1 MADTVE
7 RLIFDDSQ
15 AVPVLNK
22 LTEAIKSTAKEAEG
36 LNKTMETDA
45 KKAADAMAASEAK
58 LGEAVTKTTLSMR
71 DARSELGKKIKDF
84 GAFGITIG
92 GGVEKLK
99 QMKDMLVLFKQGFIG
114 SVAATDTQKKGIESL
129 TKAFG
134 GGQGAIKTFVTGMNL
149 VRVAVLS
156 TGIGVLVLALGG
168 LIAFF
173 TRTNEGAELLEKK
186 MAGLKAVFNV
196 LSDSLADVGKS
207 IVKAFEDPK
216 QAVTDLY
223 ELVKENIINRF
234 QAIPLLFGAI
244 QKGIEA
250 AFELDPTKAKE
261 ALKEAG
267 QAFVQFSTGFDKD
280 QQNKGADYFKNLA
293 NEIQAAKKAGEDLQD
308 RREQLQEAEIAAIY
322 KIAKL
327 RSDLTKQRQVSD
339 DDATSYT
346 LRIEAAKKA
355 LVLENQII
363 DQEVSLAKIRAG
375 ILKEEIRLKGSAADD
390 DDRKRLAESTAQI
403 LDIESN
409 AYRAKKRLN
418 GQYESL
424 IKEQASF
431 FKQQADAF
439 VKFRDDI
446 ISLAT
451 DNGII
456 SSEKARESTLRKQL
470 ELLNQ
475 QRDALVNMG
484 KAAELISGV
493 NPFGE
498 EIKLANALIEK
509 TVAEL
514 ERGAKIEINPI
525 GQAANQQIA
534 ALLKQI
540 EDLKKVS
547 VEFNVDTS
555 KAQKDI
561 EEQIKEILKTPI
573 DLGKE
578 RIRVTMP
585 KIDTVSNDGG
595 GEAPGIGD
603 VVSGFFEGID
613 NAEDLLNKGLDAI
626 FGKLGGPQAREF
638 IAGLASGF
646 ASYSSILQ
654 ESLSQQIAANEELIK
669 QRSDQ
674 RQKLEDEL
682 AYELDLQKEGLA
694 NNVGTKQEEIAALL
708 AEEERYQKENEEL
721 KKKAARN
728 QLIADTIQQSTSL
741 ITSSINIIKGFSNIP
756 VVGLPL
762 GIAAVGALL
771 SFFAATKAK
780 AFAATKLHTGARHID
795 DHFGF
800 ADRHGDS
807 DLNGGSGYR
816 VVNARTGKDTN
827 VRISGRE
834 MLLRERESLLH
845 EGFLSKF
852 SKGAYNDVPLEA
864 LADHYHGLA
873 SAENATIINN
883 TIIQGRPVGKRK
895 QYVPFV
901 TSKGR
906 QGAVLLEIPDDKAV
920 GSKVWFDI

>member
-36 LNKTMETDA
+36 LNKTMESDA

-58 LGEAVTKTTLSMR
+58 LGEAVTKTAISMKE
-71 DARSELGKKIKDF
+71 ARAELGNKIKAF
-84 GAFGITIG
+84 GAFGVTIG
-92 GGVEKLK
+92 GGIEKLRE
-99 QMKDMLVLFKQGFIG
+99 MKDMLTLFRQGFIG
-114 SVAATDTQKKGIESL
+114 SVAATKTQQEGIERL
-129 TKAFG
+129 TKVFG
-134 GGQGAIKTFVTGMNL
+134 GGQTAIKGFVTGMNL

-156 TGIGVLVLALGG
+156 TGIGALLIALGA
-168 LIAFF
+168 LVTFF
-173 TRTNEGAELLEKK
+173 TRTNEGAEILQKK
-186 MAGLKAVFNV
+186 MAGFKAIFTVVSNSV
-196 LSDSLADVGKS
+196 AGLGKS
-207 IVKAFEDPK
+207 IYEAFNNPK
-216 QAVTDLY
+216 QAVVDLY
-223 ELVKENIINRF
+223 EAVKENIINRF
-234 QAIPLLFGAI
+234 KALPL
-244 QKGIEA
+244 
-250 AFELDPTKAKE
+250 
-261 ALKEAG
+261 
-267 QAFVQFSTGFDKD
+267 
-280 QQNKGADYFKNLA
+280 YFKA
-293 NEIQAAKKAGEDLQD
+293 IGDGIKAVFSGDTDGAKKALQD
-308 RREQLQEAEIAAIY
+308 FGQAVVQFTTGLDKAQQAKVGDALGNIVKEASAAQKAAENIWQRQDDLYDQETAQIL

-327 RSDLTKQRQVSD
+327 RVELSKQRLLSND
-339 DDATSYT
+339 DEQTFAR
-346 LRIEAAKKA
+346 RIEAAKKA
-355 LVLENQII
+355 AAIEAQIIENEVRLSKQKAQVLREEIALKGASATDEDRRAAAEAAAQSYEIEASAFRLRKSLSNQIK
-363 DQEVSLAKIRAG
+363 SLE
-375 ILKEEIRLKGSAADD
+375 KEEQ
-390 DDRKRLAESTAQI
+390 EF
-403 LDIESN
+403 
-409 AYRAKKRLN
+409 Y
-418 GQYESL
+418 
-424 IKEQASF
+424 KEKVETLQ
-431 FKQQADAF
+431 KL
-439 VKFRDDI
+439 RGELLG
-446 ISLAT
+446 LAT
-451 DNGII
+451 DAGII
-456 SSEKARESTLRKQL
+456 SGEENRLATLQKQL
-470 ELLNQ
+470 DNLKDQEKQ
-475 QRDALVNMG
+475 IQAMG
-484 KAAELISGV
+484 EAFQLATGV
-493 NPFGE
+493 NPFVKDLE
-498 EIKLANALIEK
+498 LIQALTKQVEI
-509 TVAEL
+509 EL
-514 ERGAKIEINPI
+514 RKVEPLEPI
-525 GQAANQQIA
+525 SQATNQQIA
-534 ALLKQI
+534 ALRKQI

-555 KAQKDI
+555 QAQKDI
-561 EEQIKEILKTPI
+561 EGQIKEILRTPI

-585 KIDTVSNDGG
+585 KIDLIPPGGGG

-603 VVSGFFEGID
+603 VVDDFFSDID
-613 NAEDLLNKGLDAI
+613 NAEDLLNKGLKKL
-626 FGKLGGPQAREF
+626 FGEQGGKEAREF
-638 IAGLASGF
+638 IAGLDAGF
-646 ASYSSILQ
+646 SAYSSVLQ
-654 ESLSQQIAANEELIK
+654 ESLSLQIAANEELIK

-694 NNVGTKQEEIAALL
+694 NNVGTKQEEIASLL

-807 DLNGGSGYR
+807 DLNGGSGYM

-873 SAENATIINN
+873 SAENTTIINN

-920 GSKVWFDI
+920 GSKVWFDL